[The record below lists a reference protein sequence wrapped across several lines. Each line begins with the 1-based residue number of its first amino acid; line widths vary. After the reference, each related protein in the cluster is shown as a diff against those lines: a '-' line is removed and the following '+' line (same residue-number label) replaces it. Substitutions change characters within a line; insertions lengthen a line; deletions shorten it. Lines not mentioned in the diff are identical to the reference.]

1 MLKLSYLRW
10 QNGVSFQELEGVDFD
25 LKFTYCI
32 MYTFCLFSLYS
43 PLPLPPLSLSLPL
56 PLSPPLSLPIYPW
69 TWLSASLSV
78 HLSPSFYTFL
88 RFPPCGYFIHICILF
103 PYLYTNSLLFPS
115 PPPLHLSSL
124 PHSRSHW
131 AFLLWFIIPP
141 VSCLRRKV
149 GPVICRMKTTT
160 NCTQF
165 VYCSVD
171 IKTIGRC
178 ELYARELK
186 NYGGWGGGGSHSLVG
201 GGSCSSCLV

>member
-1 MLKLSYLRW
+1 MRTKAGHNKNLCSLLQSCSDILGFYAVIQHTITLTR
-10 QNGVSFQELEGVDFD
+10 NP
-25 LKFTYCI
+25 
-32 MYTFCLFSLYS
+32 FSLH
-43 PLPLPPLSLSLPL
+43 
-56 PLSPPLSLPIYPW
+56 
-69 TWLSASLSV
+69 

-124 PHSRSHW
+124 PPSRSHW

-186 NYGGWGGGGSHSLVG
+186 NYGGWGGGGEGLIH
-201 GGSCSSCLV
+201 